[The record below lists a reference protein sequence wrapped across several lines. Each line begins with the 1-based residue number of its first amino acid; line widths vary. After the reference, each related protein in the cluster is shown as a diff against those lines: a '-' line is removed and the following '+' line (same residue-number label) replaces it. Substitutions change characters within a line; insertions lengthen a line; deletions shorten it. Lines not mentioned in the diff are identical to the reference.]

1 MAASARP
8 QWWLWRMAFVA
19 TAASLCL
26 AVIPEGDASAR
37 ALPSATRGAGVPA
50 AGVSCPSACRCRPPR
65 QVVCEAATG
74 DAQPPLP
81 PLDTESLVLDGY
93 ASVPAHLLARLPHL
107 RHLQINH
114 GRLRSLELPPL
125 PQLEVLDV
133 SHSGVMTL
141 SRSDLGTRVPAL
153 VHLNASHSRLTELGA
168 NDLLGLER
176 LRVLDLRGNPLHS
189 VARAALHGLHALTY
203 LDISSSQVV
212 TLHSQWL
219 RDAPALKL
227 LNVSHARVSELPRL
241 HGKSLAVFDASHN
254 FLAELPEALLAA
266 SPVQELYLHHNP
278 LRQVHLAS
286 LDHAGS
292 LRSLDLSHTAVVNI
306 DEFVFAQMPQLLHLS
321 LANNARLERV
331 EHGAFTGLHG
341 LRSLSLANNPSLQ
354 EVEEVAFEGLP
365 NLEVLDMQNSS
376 LTVLPLSL
384 RQVANHSVVLLAG
397 TRLRCDCHHHW
408 LPQLLTSNDISRW
421 SGVAPLQCTDGT
433 ARSATQLAAHLE
445 VLTCQAPT
453 AVEAPSPWRR
463 VKGDQSAL
471 LECNVTAHPPAAI
484 LWLSASRQVFRNK
497 GSSGHSAGWLSH
509 HLRGLEE
516 VAITSDPHME
526 VLPSG
531 HLLIRNVSRA
541 DVGRYKCFAYNSV
554 SNTSVVVFLG
564 LDDGPL
570 RNLYTE
576 SLLFG
581 FACATLFLLVT
592 LLVQLIN
599 YLMDRLGW
607 QCCWACC
614 CCKDRLSPKA
624 RQIRKLLES
633 VESYK
638 SQQLERLRENYN
650 AQVVSIKESCYLQ
663 MERIRE
669 SYGGQ
674 TKHLKDLRDY
684 STQGL
689 TTVKDQY
696 LDQLNNIRDYSV
708 SQMNRVRENYVFQRH
723 RIRKFSA
730 HQLLRLRETYKYQQK
745 TLNKILENL
754 PDLYL
759 QNCRT
764 GGCQRTDSILFDDAL
779 NGIDAYYK
787 VDFFDTQSHGS
798 DYYTPASTLT
808 RSFRSSKGQDNKR
821 HSRNSSNTSCD
832 FVEAQPWIRRDSLSV
847 NGSSPA
853 HNHPPPG
860 SVRSHNRSLSV
871 ATPTSYAPDPVRVHK
886 RSLSATHPY
895 HRVAPAP
902 EARGVPARITLRE
915 EGSDYDLATPPTSPS
930 SLPCTPTIV
939 VRQRPTIE
947 EEVTQAQNQRQ
958 AAPMQA
964 GVPREASASVAEK
977 GSTAQRD
984 GRDPHAVGTE
994 TSNSQRQQGQ
1004 DDELLVA
1011 VVEDSSSN
1019 ASTAYET
1026 SL

>member
-8 QWWLWRMAFVA
+8 QWWLWRVA
-19 TAASLCL
+19 LAAAAASLCF
-26 AVIPEGDASAR
+26 AVIPEGDSPAR
-37 ALPSATRGAGVPA
+37 ALPSAARGAGGPGTGA
-50 AGVSCPSACRCRPPR
+50 SCPSACRCRPPR
-65 QVVCEAATG
+65 LVVCRAAAG
-74 DAQPPLP
+74 DVQPPLP
-81 PLDTESLVLDGY
+81 PRDTESLVLEGY
-93 ASVPAHLLARLPHL
+93 ASVPAHLLSRLPHL
-107 RHLQINH
+107 RHLRVSH
-114 GRLRSLELPPL
+114 GRLRSLDLPSL
-125 PQLEVLDV
+125 PQLETLDV

-141 SRSDLGTRVPAL
+141 SRSELGARVPAL
-153 VHLNASHSRLTELGA
+153 EHLNASHSRLTELGSA
-168 NDLLGLER
+168 DLQGLRR
-176 LRVLDLRGNPLHS
+176 LRVLDLRGNPLHR
-189 VARAALHGLHALTY
+189 VARDALVGLDALVH

-212 TLHSQWL
+212 ELHSQWL
-219 RDAPALKL
+219 RDAPALRL

-241 HGKSLAVFDASHN
+241 HGRSLAVVDASHN
-254 FLAELPEALLAA
+254 FLVALPDGLVVSAAVEELH
-266 SPVQELYLHHNP
+266 LHHNP
-278 LRQVHLAS
+278 LQQVHLAA
-286 LDHAGS
+286 LEHAAA
-292 LRSLDLSHTAVVNI
+292 LRSLDLSHTDVVNI
-306 DEFVFAQMPQLLHLS
+306 DEFVFAQMPRLQHLS
-321 LANNARLERV
+321 LADNARLVRV
-331 EHGAFTGLHG
+331 EHGAFTGLHA
-341 LRSLSLANNPSLQ
+341 LRSLSLANSPSLQ
-354 EVEEVAFEGLP
+354 EIEEVAFEGLP
-365 NLEVLDMQNSS
+365 KLELLDLRNSS
-376 LTVLPLSL
+376 LSVLPLSL
-384 RQVANHSVVLLAG
+384 RQVANHSAVLLAG

-408 LPQLLTSNDISRW
+408 LPQVLSASDVSRW

-433 ARSATQLAAHLE
+433 ARSGAQLAAHLE
-445 VLTCQAPT
+445 ALACRAPT
-453 AVEAPSPWRR
+453 AAEAPNPWRR

-471 LECNVTAHPPAAI
+471 LECNVTAHPPAAV
-484 LWLSASRQVFRNK
+484 LWLSASKQVFRHK
-497 GSSGHSAGWLSH
+497 DSSGDSEGWLSH
-509 HLRGLEE
+509 HLRGLEAAA
-516 VAITSDPHME
+516 VTSDPHME

-564 LDDGPL
+564 LDDQPL

-581 FACATLFLLVT
+581 FACATLFLLIT

-607 QCCWACC
+607 QCCWSCC

-696 LDQLNNIRDYSV
+696 LEQLNNIRDYSV

-779 NGIDAYYK
+779 HGIDAYYK

-847 NGSSPA
+847 AGSSPA
-853 HNHPPPG
+853 HSHPPPV

-902 EARGVPARITLRE
+902 EGRGVPARITLRE
-915 EGSDYDLATPPTSPS
+915 EASDYDLATPPTSPS
-930 SLPCTPTIV
+930 SLPSTPTSMA
-939 VRQRPTIE
+939 RQRLVIAE
-947 EEVTQAQNQRQ
+947 EAPRAQMQA
-958 AAPMQA
+958 PPPEA
-964 GVPREASASVAEK
+964 GVPKEASGGERGPASAGEASERPAAGEEAE
-977 GSTAQRD
+977 S
-984 GRDPHAVGTE
+984 P
-994 TSNSQRQQGQ
+994 SQGHDQ

-1011 VVEDSSSN
+1011 VVDDSASH

>member
-8 QWWLWRMAFVA
+8 QWWLWRVA
-19 TAASLCL
+19 LAAAAASLCF
-26 AVIPEGDASAR
+26 AVIPEGDSPAR
-37 ALPSATRGAGVPA
+37 ALPSAARGAGA
-50 AGVSCPSACRCRPPR
+50 AGAASSCPSACQCRPPR
-65 QVVCEAATG
+65 EVVCRAAAG
-74 DAQPPLP
+74 DEQPPLP
-81 PLDTESLVLDGY
+81 PRDTESLVLEGY
-93 ASVPAHLLARLPHL
+93 ASVPAHLLSRLPRL
-107 RHLQINH
+107 RHLQVSH
-114 GRLRSLELPPL
+114 GRLHSLDLPPL
-125 PQLEVLDV
+125 PQLQTLDV

-141 SRSDLGTRVPAL
+141 SGSELGARVPAL
-153 VHLNASHSRLTELGA
+153 VQLNASHSRLTELGA
-168 NDLLGLER
+168 ADLQGLRR
-176 LRVLDLRGNPLHS
+176 LRVLDLRGNPLHR
-189 VARAALHGLHALTY
+189 VARAALHGLHALAH
-203 LDISSSQVV
+203 LDISGSQVV
-212 TLHSQWL
+212 ALHSQWL
-219 RDAPALKL
+219 RDAPALRL
-227 LNVSHARVSELPRL
+227 LNVSRARVSELPRL
-241 HGKSLAVFDASHN
+241 HGRSLAVVDASHN
-254 FLAELPEALLAA
+254 FLTELPDALVA
-266 SPVQELYLHHNP
+266 SAGVEELFLHHNP
-278 LRQVHLAS
+278 LRQVHLAA
-286 LDHAGS
+286 LEQAAA

-306 DEFVFAQMPQLLHLS
+306 DEFVFAQMPRLQHLS
-321 LANNARLERV
+321 LADNARLERV

-341 LRSLSLANNPSLQ
+341 LRSLSLANSPSLR
-354 EVEEVAFEGLP
+354 EVEEVAFAGLP
-365 NLEVLDMQNSS
+365 NLQLLDLRNSG
-376 LTVLPLSL
+376 LAVLPLSL
-384 RQVANHSVVLLAG
+384 RRVANHSAVQLAG

-408 LPQLLTSNDISRW
+408 LPQVLLHSDVSRW

-433 ARSATQLAAHLE
+433 ARSAAQLAAHLE
-445 VLTCQAPT
+445 GLACRAPT
-453 AVEAPSPWRR
+453 AAEAPSPWRR
-463 VKGDQSAL
+463 VRGDRSAL

-484 LWLSASRQVFRNK
+484 LWLSASKQVFRHR
-497 GSSGHSAGWLSH
+497 GSSGESEGWLSH
-509 HLRGLEE
+509 QLRGLEAAA
-516 VAITSDPHME
+516 VTSDPHME

-564 LDDGPL
+564 LDDQPL

-607 QCCWACC
+607 QCCWSCC

-696 LDQLNNIRDYSV
+696 LEQLNNIRDYSV

-847 NGSSPA
+847 AGSSPA
-853 HNHPPPG
+853 HSHPPPV

-902 EARGVPARITLRE
+902 EGRGVPARITLRE
-915 EGSDYDLATPPTSPS
+915 EASDYDLATPPTSPS
-930 SLPCTPTIV
+930 SLPSTPTSV
-939 VRQRPTIE
+939 ARQRPAIAE
-947 EEVTQAQNQRQ
+947 AAPRAQRQ
-958 AAPMQA
+958 SPPLEAAKEASERGAA
-964 GVPREASASVAEK
+964 GAGEGCSRPAPGEAERPREEH
-977 GSTAQRD
+977 D
-984 GRDPHAVGTE
+984 
-994 TSNSQRQQGQ
+994 Q
-1004 DDELLVA
+1004 DEELLVA
-1011 VVEDSSSN
+1011 VVDDSASN

>member
-8 QWWLWRMAFVA
+8 QWWLWRVA
-19 TAASLCL
+19 LAAAAASLCF
-26 AVIPEGDASAR
+26 AVIPEGDSPAR
-37 ALPSATRGAGVPA
+37 ALPSAARGAGA
-50 AGVSCPSACRCRPPR
+50 AGAGSSCPSACRCRPPR
-65 QVVCEAATG
+65 EVVCRAGPG

-81 PLDTESLVLDGY
+81 PRDTESLVLEGY
-93 ASVPAHLLARLPHL
+93 ASVPAHLLSRLPHL
-107 RHLQINH
+107 RHLQVSH
-114 GRLRSLELPPL
+114 GRLRSLDLPPL
-125 PQLEVLDV
+125 PQLETLDV

-141 SRSDLGTRVPAL
+141 SHSELGARVPAL
-153 VHLNASHSRLTELGA
+153 VRLNASHSRLTELGA
-168 NDLLGLER
+168 SDLLGLQR
-176 LRVLDLRGNPLHS
+176 LQVLDLRGNPLHR
-189 VARAALHGLHALTY
+189 VARAALHGLHALTH
-203 LDISSSQVV
+203 LDISGSQVGA
-212 TLHSQWL
+212 LHSQWL
-219 RDAPALKL
+219 RDAPALRL

-241 HGKSLAVFDASHN
+241 HGRSLAVVDASHN
-254 FLAELPEALLAA
+254 FLTELPDGLVAA
-266 SPVQELYLHHNP
+266 AAVEELRLHHNP
-278 LRQVHLAS
+278 LRQVHLAA
-286 LDHAGS
+286 LEHAAA
-292 LRSLDLSHTAVVNI
+292 LRVLDLSHTAVVNI
-306 DEFVFAQMPQLLHLS
+306 DEFVFAQMPHLQHLS
-321 LANNARLERV
+321 LADNPRLVRV
-331 EHGAFTGLHG
+331 EHGAFTGLHS
-341 LRSLSLANNPSLQ
+341 LRSLSLANNPRLQ

-365 NLEVLDMQNSS
+365 RLELLDLRNSS
-376 LTVLPLSL
+376 LPVLPLSL
-384 RQVANHSVVLLAG
+384 RRVANHSAVLLAG

-408 LPQLLTSNDISRW
+408 LPQMLMDSDVSRW

-433 ARSATQLAAHLE
+433 ARSAVQLAAHLE
-445 VLTCQAPT
+445 ALECRAPT
-453 AVEAPSPWRR
+453 AAEAPDPWRR

-484 LWLSASRQVFRNK
+484 LWLSASKQVFRHE
-497 GSSGHSAGWLSH
+497 GSSGEREGWQSH
-509 HLRGLEE
+509 HLRGLEAAA
-516 VAITSDPHME
+516 VTSDPHME
-526 VLPSG
+526 VLASG

-564 LDDGPL
+564 LDDQPL

-607 QCCWACC
+607 QCCWSCC

-696 LDQLNNIRDYSV
+696 LEQLNNIRDYSV

-847 NGSSPA
+847 AGSSPA
-853 HNHPPPG
+853 HSHPPPV

-902 EARGVPARITLRE
+902 EGRGVPARITLRE
-915 EGSDYDLATPPTSPS
+915 EASDYDLATPPTSPS
-930 SLPCTPTIV
+930 SLPSTPTSV
-939 VRQRPTIE
+939 ARQRPAIAE
-947 EEVTQAQNQRQ
+947 EAPRSQRQ
-958 AAPMQA
+958 TPPLEA
-964 GVPREASASVAEK
+964 GVPKEAGGGERGPTGEGHSRPAAGEAESPRE
-977 GSTAQRD
+977 GHD
-984 GRDPHAVGTE
+984 
-994 TSNSQRQQGQ
+994 Q

-1011 VVEDSSSN
+1011 VVDDSASN
-1019 ASTAYET
+1019 SSTAYET